1 MNKISNN
8 EVEKIL
14 QDDYKYLQTLFP
26 QDQIFGI
33 FTYGDFNYGFAETIK
48 DLKVKMYYLPTL
60 EEMCT
65 NLTLKDETIE
75 YNNHIIN
82 IKDIRLILDNILKQE
97 GTVMECFFAEYNI
110 ITPKFKK
117 VYMDTIASKREEIF
131 RCSPKARIEHSVK
144 QAYEDIQDF
153 LKTNNYNSLFNACR
167 RRLGSQ
173 LYLDGELVE
182 NCIRFKKDYHI
193 TYLWNIKKG
202 ISLPNMDEVT
212 SDLEEMKAKAAT
224 LENHPELEQLV
235 KDTIV
240 DIIKIALTRT
250 IDVKEFLQNLT
261 NPEKDALKVIMQ
273 NIKNGE
279 GIVSISQAVT
289 ISNLSRPVF
298 KSVLNKMKDL
308 EIAELT
314 NMGVKGTYVKI
325 IDGVFLNIDDYI
337 D

>member
-1 MNKISNN
+1 
-8 EVEKIL
+8 
-14 QDDYKYLQTLFP
+14 
-26 QDQIFGI
+26 
-33 FTYGDFNYGFAETIK
+33 
-48 DLKVKMYYLPTL
+48 
-60 EEMCT
+60 
-65 NLTLKDETIE
+65 
-75 YNNHIIN
+75 
-82 IKDIRLILDNILKQE
+82 
-97 GTVMECFFAEYNI
+97 
-110 ITPKFKK
+110 
-117 VYMDTIASKREEIF
+117 
-131 RCSPKARIEHSVK
+131 
-144 QAYEDIQDF
+144 
-153 LKTNNYNSLFNACR
+153 
-167 RRLGSQ
+167 
-173 LYLDGELVE
+173 
-182 NCIRFKKDYHI
+182 
-193 TYLWNIKKG
+193 
-202 ISLPNMDEVT
+202 MDEVT

-273 NIKNGE
+273 NIYNGE

-289 ISNLSRPVF
+289 NSNLSRPVF

-314 NMGVKGTYVKI
+314 NMGVKGTHVKI